1 MHTPRHP
8 TRSITIMAS
17 ALLALFLLSFVLGRY
32 GVPLGEVVKILL
44 SRVFSIEQT
53 WTDNMAI
60 AVWNV
65 RLPRILLACLVGCGL
80 SAAGTAYQTV
90 FQNPM
95 AAPDILGASSGACF
109 GAALA
114 ILTGQSTVMVTVF
127 AFLASLLSVALVYLV
142 GRRSRGSRVV
152 SLLLAG
158 IMVGS
163 LFSACTSYIK
173 LVADPTNQLP
183 QITYWLMGSLSGT
196 RMHTVAFAAVCM
208 AAGLMPLLLL
218 RWRMNL
224 LTLSPDEA
232 RAMGVHTDRLRLAVI
247 LCATVLTAS
256 AVSVSGMIGWGVAAV
271 SLFFLG
277 LYYTNRNLLYASSDF
292 ASVLYTMT
300 MILLFLLPAISMRSF
315 AEERKNRTDQLLLTS
330 PVSIPAIVAGK
341 FLAEVA
347 VFALPLAAAVLM
359 PLILK
364 AFGTV
369 SLVAAYS
376 AVLGYLLLGS
386 ACLAVGTWIS
396 ALTENQIL
404 AYLATFGA
412 LLVAYIM
419 DGIQTMF
426 TTGNLL
432 AFIAFMVV
440 VLIASILVGVICKR
454 LTAGVTVF
462 CVGAVVLFIL
472 FRLRPAWLLTAFNA
486 VLSALA
492 LFDPFQDIVGGMFSI
507 PAIVYY
513 LSVIGLF
520 LFLTGQALER
530 RRWN

>member
-196 RMHTVAFAAVCM
+196 RMNVVAFAAVPM
-208 AAGLMPLLLL
+208 FIGLAPLLIL
-218 RWRMNL
+218 RWRINL
-224 LTLSPDEA
+224 LTLGEEEA
-232 RAMGVHTDRLRLAVI
+232 RSMGANTNRLRLVI
-247 LCATVLTAS
+247 LCATVLTAAS
-256 AVSVSGMIGWGVAAV
+256 VAVSGMIGWVGLVIPHLSRKLVGNDCRYLLPASA
-271 SLFFLG
+271 LFGAIFL
-277 LYYTNRNLLYASSDF
+277 LLVDNISRNLLA
-292 ASVLYTMT
+292 T
-300 MILLFLLPAISMRSF
+300 
-315 AEERKNRTDQLLLTS
+315 E
-330 PVSIPAIVAGK
+330 IPI
-341 FLAEVA
+341 
-347 VFALPLAAAVLM
+347 
-359 PLILK
+359 
-364 AFGTV
+364 
-369 SLVAAYS
+369 
-376 AVLGYLLLGS
+376 
-386 ACLAVGTWIS
+386 
-396 ALTENQIL
+396 
-404 AYLATFGA
+404 
-412 LLVAYIM
+412 
-419 DGIQTMF
+419 GI
-426 TTGNLL
+426 
-432 AFIAFMVV
+432 
-440 VLIASILVGVICKR
+440 
-454 LTAGVTVF
+454 
-462 CVGAVVLFIL
+462 
-472 FRLRPAWLLTAFNA
+472 LTAFVGA
-486 VLSALA
+486 
-492 LFDPFQDIVGGMFSI
+492 PFFL
-507 PAIVYY
+507 Y
-513 LSVIGLF
+513 LMTRKEHL
-520 LFLTGQALER
+520 L
-530 RRWN
+530 